1 MWHQVKSYGVENK
14 AVAFL
19 FSKFTDRTD
28 LNTSDCKEKEE
39 PVLLSDVDVDLQYP
53 GTGLMYMGHRQ
64 LEAVMDDLR
73 KHLVCKKK
81 GYVTKNRVYTMIIM
95 KHEVANKVQ
104 EKMLRKARSMYD
116 HFLKL
121 AGGIKENMNQNFVD
135 NLKRHE
141 VRPCYNWLFPIE
153 PSNSY
158 EFEYSIL
165 SPQNVAEII
174 KQTLEEDKE
183 GKLKKAKLINLYVGE
198 GGTEKFAQEL
208 WNNLAGEGNDETDAE
223 SMDLKKALK
232 KYEDHQREDPDNEN
246 DGNDDVIVT
255 PQGHK
260 SQPKRRGG
268 YVEKYEEEE
277 VDVPPENPKEEL

>member
-1 MWHQVKSYGVENK
+1 
-14 AVAFL
+14 
-19 FSKFTDRTD
+19 
-28 LNTSDCKEKEE
+28 
-39 PVLLSDVDVDLQYP
+39 
-53 GTGLMYMGHRQ
+53 MYMGHRQ

-141 VRPCYNWLFPIE
+141 VRPCYNWLFPTD

-158 EFEYSIL
+158 DYEYSYFPPHI
-165 SPQNVAEII
+165 VARII
-174 KQTLEEDKE
+174 QKTLAENKE
-183 GKLKKAKLINLYVGE
+183 GKLMKENLIKRYVGG
-198 GGTEKFAQEL
+198 GGTERFAQEL

-232 KYEDHQREDPDNEN
+232 KYEDHQREDPDNKN
-246 DGNDDVIVT
+246 DDDDDVIVT

-260 SQPKRRGG
+260 SQPKRERGG
-268 YVEKYEEEE
+268 YADEEEE
-277 VDVPPENPKEEL
+277 VDVPTENQKEEL